1 MISFYI
7 EETPKVMGN
16 PDRFVLWME
25 KDGKKYF
32 VDDAWYYVSEED
44 EARFQKKMAQLY
56 STGGVYFGSEDD
68 IVEFTDRIRNNE
80 YHLEARSNLKFGD
93 DIGNNNYYIFFGEIE
108 ETSEGFYFCIYDI
121 MSPEI
126 ARAKIGLLLKERKKS
141 E

>member
-7 EETPKVMGN
+7 EETETPVAKEKY
-16 PDRFVLWME
+16 FVLWMK

-32 VDDAWYYVSEED
+32 VDDTFDYLTEESD
-44 EARFQKKMAQLY
+44 VEFQKKMAQLY
-56 STGGVYFGSEDD
+56 STDGVYYGSEDD
-68 IVEFTDRIRNNE
+68 IVEFTDRIRNNG
-80 YHLEARSNLKFGD
+80 YHLAMWSDLQLVDTLGSDKF
-93 DIGNNNYYIFFGEIE
+93 YLFFGRIVETGE
-108 ETSEGFYFCIYDI
+108 EFEFCIYDI